1 MIQSC
6 RRPNESPLRSAP
18 GFRSRGDPSLGNCGN
33 EREWAA
39 NRRVKAPPGIVNS
52 GGAIT
57 YLSAPG
63 RIRTCDLMLRRH
75 GKRILT
81 HGNKRRIALRIA
93 QSAVLFGA
101 RCCNTPT

>member
-6 RRPNESPLRSAP
+6 RRPNESQLRSAP

-33 EREWAA
+33 ELREWAA
-39 NRRVKAPPGIVNS
+39 NRCVKAPPGLVNS

-75 GKRILT
+75 ALYPTELRARDFPRGPGKLVVAPL
-81 HGNKRRIALRIA
+81 HW
-93 QSAVLFGA
+93 
-101 RCCNTPT
+101 